1 MWIWCSL
8 AIIGVIVMILYYGLL
23 FLQQRN
29 INKLVNPYKDD
40 SLNSSQNSK
49 AAENK
54 YSDMKHISETEYDEE
69 SDRER
74 YYSNNYQPSSTN
86 NPSVYFK
93 NTVIDCFGPI
103 VKIDSLDFIALFS
116 ISENGEWLVGWEDS
130 YKYEDSIIQG
140 SRNDGNGRIILCN
153 MFDQTV
159 EFANVDLQRP
169 ICAKVSNNGLI
180 CVIDILFTS
189 DLLSKLYIFDK
200 TGTKLKEHS
209 IQANLINL
217 EVSRSGYYVIFQAAN
232 SNTDDSGKLSLLDI
246 MNNKILFSTSDTYGR
261 ASDYNID
268 ELGQLVY
275 VKLPNHE
282 TQYRYSFSGE
292 KLDINKMKQNI
303 LTSNDYDLIISFV
316 EESFKDKKISK
327 EDIELIL
334 THLVRIEP
342 FITKEWK
349 DLLPKLFKLKGIG
362 YEILGNKNEAISEY
376 QKAINLNPKI
386 GVKRR
391 LLALQK
397 NSH

>member
-1 MWIWCSL
+1 MM
-8 AIIGVIVMILYYGLL
+8 V
-23 FLQQRN
+23 
-29 INKLVNPYKDD
+29 
-40 SLNSSQNSK
+40 
-49 AAENK
+49 
-54 YSDMKHISETEYDEE
+54 
-69 SDRER
+69 
-74 YYSNNYQPSSTN
+74 
-86 NPSVYFK
+86 
-93 NTVIDCFGPI
+93 
-103 VKIDSLDFIALFS
+103 
-116 ISENGEWLVGWEDS
+116 
-130 YKYEDSIIQG
+130 
-140 SRNDGNGRIILCN
+140 
-153 MFDQTV
+153 TV
-159 EFANVDLQRP
+159 ELFYV
-169 ICAKVSNNGLI
+169 I